1 MKKYLNVYLF
11 LSLVALVSCQEEV
24 HLELK
29 NAEKIPVIE
38 AIWTNSP
45 NANKVSVI
53 FSRDFYDT
61 LANETIADADVSIT
75 NVNSG
80 ERVGFMFVE
89 ELGHFLP
96 LNNKTAEIGNRYR
109 LEVKIN
115 ELVYFSEGDVLEP
128 PVLDSITYRYN
139 EEQFFRDEGY
149 YVTVYGKIPF
159 EKDNFYRLK
168 IIRNDT
174 LLNRRSDYL
183 LFDDSF
189 GTSILDNGFELNGT
203 AFERN
208 DKVKLELYRLNQAP
222 YDYLNQLVNLLFND
236 GGLFSPPPQ
245 NPTSNI
251 FVENGNGRVGGYFLT
266 APVLSKTVVIIDESS

>member
-29 NAEKIPVIE
+29 NADKIPVIE

>member
-1 MKKYLNVYLF
+1 MKSYLSLYLLLF
-11 LSLVALVSCQEEV
+11 LVALGSCQEEV

-29 NAEKIPVIE
+29 NMEKIPVIE

-45 NANKVSVI
+45 SANKVTVTY
-53 FSRDFYDT
+53 SRDYYDT
-61 LANETIADADVSIT
+61 LANETIADAEVSIT
-75 NVNSG
+75 NLNSG
-80 ERVGFMFVE
+80 ERVGFMFVDQ
-89 ELGHFLP
+89 LGHYLP
-96 LNNKTAEIGNRYR
+96 LNNKKAEIGNRYR
-109 LEVKIN
+109 LEVSISGQ
-115 ELVYFSEGDVLEP
+115 LYFSEGEMLEP
-128 PVLDSITYRYN
+128 PVLDSITYKYN
-139 EEQFFRDEGY
+139 DEQFFRDEGY

-159 EKDNFYRLK
+159 IQDNFYRVK

-183 LFDDSF
+183 LFDDAF
-189 GTSILDNGFELNGT
+189 GTSILDNGFELNGI
-203 AFERN
+203 AFEQN

-251 FVENGNGRVGGYFLT
+251 FVENGNGRVGGYFQT
-266 APVLSKTVVIIDESS
+266 SPVLSKTVVITDETR